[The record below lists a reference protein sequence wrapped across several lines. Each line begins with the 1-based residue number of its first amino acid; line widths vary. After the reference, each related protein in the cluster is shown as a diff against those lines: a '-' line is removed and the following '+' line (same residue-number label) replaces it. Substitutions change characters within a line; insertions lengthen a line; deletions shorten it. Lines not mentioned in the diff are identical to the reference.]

1 MLKLLLDLIDEK
13 LYKLKKKLILHHIK
27 KFILMLSR
35 RHIRIKVLQALYAY
49 FQGDVGNPINGEK
62 QLLKHFEKVYDLFIY
77 QLSLLVEIRAFA
89 EERMIEAKKKYYPT
103 EEELNPI
110 EKFIRNPLLVQLA
123 ENKDLEKKSAALHIN
138 WKQEKELVLKL
149 YNQIREADT
158 YKQYLAEKNSTY
170 KIDKLVI
177 TKIFEEVLIPSEA
190 LQFYFEDLN
199 LNWTDDYFLVAQL
212 VLMTISSYK
221 VSWNENRALPTL
233 FKDELDKYGGQD
245 LIFARELFK
254 KTIMHSDEFL
264 EIIKPKIVNWEID
277 RVALMDLLIL
287 KMALVELTEMP
298 SIPVKVTMNEFI
310 EISKYFSTP
319 KSKIFINGILDKL
332 IVELKASGKIKK
344 TGRGLVE

>member
-1 MLKLLLDLIDEK
+1 
-13 LYKLKKKLILHHIK
+13 
-27 KFILMLSR
+27 MLSR

-49 FQGDVGNPINGEK
+49 TQSNIGNSTHGEK

-89 EERMIEAKKKYYPT
+89 EERMTEAKKKYYPT

-123 ENKDLEKKSAALHIN
+123 ENNDLEKKAEALHIN
-138 WKQEKELVLKL
+138 WKSEKELVLKL
-149 YNQIREADT
+149 YNQIRET
-158 YKQYLAEKNSTY
+158 EVYKEYLASDDAGY
-170 KIDKLVI
+170 KADKRVI
-177 TKIFEEVLIPSEA
+177 ENLFEEVLIPNEA
-190 LQFYFEDLN
+190 LHFYFEELN

-212 VLMTISSYK
+212 VLMTMSSYK
-221 VSWNENRALPTL
+221 VSWNENRAMPTL
-233 FKDELDKYGGQD
+233 FKDELDEDGGQD

-254 KTIMHSDEFL
+254 KTIQYSDEFL

-287 KMALVELTEMP
+287 KMALVELIEMP

-319 KSKIFINGILDKL
+319 KSKIFINGILDSL
-332 IVELKASGKIKK
+332 IVELKASGKIEKA
-344 TGRGLVE
+344 GRGLVE

>member
-1 MLKLLLDLIDEK
+1 MLN
-13 LYKLKKKLILHHIK
+13 
-27 KFILMLSR
+27 R

-49 FQGDVGNPINGEK
+49 NQTGNTNPVTGEK

-103 EEELNPI
+103 QEELNPI
-110 EKFIRNPLLVQLA
+110 EKFIHNPLLVQLA
-123 ENKDLEKKSAALHIN
+123 ENKDLEKKTDALHIN
-138 WKQEKELVLKL
+138 WKSEKELVLKL
-149 YNQIREADT
+149 YNQIRETEIYKEYLVSGDT
-158 YKQYLAEKNSTY
+158 GYKAEKRV
-170 KIDKLVI
+170 IEKL
-177 TKIFEEVLIPSEA
+177 FEEVLIPSES
-190 LQFYFEDLN
+190 LHFYFEDIN

-212 VLMTISSYK
+212 VLMTMSSYK

-233 FKDELDKYGGQD
+233 FKDELDEDGGQD
-245 LIFARELFK
+245 LIFARDLFK
-254 KTIMHSDEFL
+254 KTIKYSDEFL

-277 RVALMDLLIL
+277 RVALMDMLIL

-319 KSKIFINGILDKL
+319 KSKIFINGILDSL
-332 IVELKASGKIKK
+332 IIELKASGKIKK
-344 TGRGLVE
+344 AGRGLIE

>member
-1 MLKLLLDLIDEK
+1 MLN
-13 LYKLKKKLILHHIK
+13 
-27 KFILMLSR
+27 R

-49 FQGDVGNPINGEK
+49 NQTGNTNPIQGEK

-77 QLSLLVEIRAFA
+77 QISLLVEIRAFA
-89 EERMIEAKKKYYPT
+89 EERMTEAKKKYYPT

-123 ENKDLEKKSAALHIN
+123 ENKDLEKKADALHIN
-138 WKQEKELVLKL
+138 WKSEKELVLKL
-149 YNQIREADT
+149 YNQIRET
-158 YKQYLAEKNSTY
+158 EIYKEYLASDDAGYKAEKRVVE
-170 KIDKLVI
+170 KL
-177 TKIFEEVLIPSEA
+177 FEQVLIPSEA
-190 LQFYFEDLN
+190 LHFYFEDIN

-212 VLMTISSYK
+212 VLMTLSSYK

-233 FKDELDKYGGQD
+233 FKDELDIDGGQD
-245 LIFARELFK
+245 LIFARDLFK
-254 KTIMHSDEFL
+254 KTIKHSDEFL

-277 RVALMDLLIL
+277 RVALMDILIL

-319 KSKIFINGILDKL
+319 KSKIFINGILDNL
-332 IVELKASGKIKK
+332 IIELKASGRIKK
-344 TGRGLVE
+344 AGRGLLE

>member
-1 MLKLLLDLIDEK
+1 MLN
-13 LYKLKKKLILHHIK
+13 
-27 KFILMLSR
+27 R

-49 FQGDVGNPINGEK
+49 NQTGNTNPIQGEK

-77 QLSLLVEIRAFA
+77 QISLLVEIRAFA
-89 EERMIEAKKKYYPT
+89 EERMTEAKKKYYPT

-123 ENKDLEKKSAALHIN
+123 ENKDLEKKADALHIN
-138 WKQEKELVLKL
+138 WKSEKELVLKL
-149 YNQIREADT
+149 YNQIRET
-158 YKQYLAEKNSTY
+158 EIYKEYLASDDAGYKAEKRVVE
-170 KIDKLVI
+170 KL
-177 TKIFEEVLIPSEA
+177 FEQVLIPSEA
-190 LQFYFEDLN
+190 LHFYFEDIN

-212 VLMTISSYK
+212 VLMTLSSYK

-233 FKDELDKYGGQD
+233 FKDELDMDGGQD
-245 LIFARELFK
+245 LIFARDLFK
-254 KTIMHSDEFL
+254 KTIKHSDEFL

-277 RVALMDLLIL
+277 RVALMDILIL

-319 KSKIFINGILDKL
+319 KSKIFINGILDNL
-332 IVELKASGKIKK
+332 IIELKASGRIKK
-344 TGRGLVE
+344 AGRGLLE